1 MTNHK
6 TWFDAT
12 VHGATKLEVATKTG
26 IANSTLAHQYRL
38 NQLSATTVIAVAKAY
53 GYNVVE
59 ALVDTDFLTPEDAQL
74 PESPSLAS
82 LSDQDLIRELA
93 RRIDDTPSHWDGT
106 FEDVF
111 ERNNVHTLEFVEQEP
126 ISQYVVHEDDYDDR
140 LLASAHELN
149 PDSGKYEEI
158 MPPDAVADDSEEV
171 GGTLDDLDP

>member
-59 ALVDTDFLTPEDAQL
+59 ALVDTGFLTPEDAQL
-74 PESPSLAS
+74 PESPSPAS
-82 LSDQDLIRELA
+82 LSDQELIRELA

-111 ERNNVHTLEFVEQEP
+111 ERNNVIP
-126 ISQYVVHEDDYDDR
+126 MYVRNNVYIREDDVSEDEYGEV
-140 LLASAHELN
+140 LHASAHELN

-171 GGTLDDLDP
+171 GGSLDDLDP